1 MKKTALLLMA
11 VLTACVLSGCSLLVF
26 KTYETDK
33 KLDAETKLMEDIL
46 DEEIKQEEK
55 LTEVNSG
62 ITYDVVTAKKAFAE
76 ALENMIN
83 NRVLPDGTPVET
95 FGENDSLE
103 NNEFAVFDVD
113 ADGREELVI
122 RFTDTYSAAMFEH
135 VYSYDSESG
144 SLLRE
149 LAEYPLVS
157 YYDNGTLSVGIS
169 HNQGWAGRFWPYTA
183 YKHNPETDIYEE
195 VMFVDAW
202 DGEIFEEDFP
212 EMADADGDLL
222 VYFMNPDYENGYYSN
237 PVDGD
242 VYESWKNEFFGE
254 EIKIPYVNLTMEN
267 IGQIE

>member
-1 MKKTALLLMA
+1 MVSVKEEMEAGE
-11 VLTACVLSGCSLLVF
+11 LSEQVQ
-26 KTYETDK
+26 TDAYDET
-33 KLDAETKLMEDIL
+33 M
-46 DEEIKQEEK
+46 
-55 LTEVNSG
+55 
-62 ITYDVVTAKKAFAE
+62 AKKAFAE

-83 NRVLPDGTPVET
+83 NRVLPDGSSVET

-135 VYSYDSESG
+135 VYSYDSESS

-149 LAEYPLVS
+149 LSEYPCVS
-157 YYDNGTLSVGIS
+157 YYDNGTLSAGIS

-202 DGEIFEEDFP
+202 DGEIFEKDFP
-212 EMADADGDLL
+212 ETADADGDLL
-222 VYFMNPDYENGYYSN
+222 VYFMNPDYENGYYSK

-242 VYESWKNEFFGE
+242 VYESWEEDFFGE
-254 EIKIPYVNLTMEN
+254 AIEIPFVNLTMEN
-267 IGQIE
+267 IGQIK